1 LNQLAVIAATQGI
14 AMVAAIVMSM
24 RITADVPLAP
34 ASQGER
40 FRSWAIIATYCAGMC
55 LLTAAMFHAGWPYKT
70 HLLAALGVAGLLYLP
85 FSTSSESD
93 EDDSPVSLLDWV
105 KVTLAFVACAASLA
119 AIGAYAVLI
128 RL

>member
-1 LNQLAVIAATQGI
+1 
-14 AMVAAIVMSM
+14 MVAAIVMSM

-40 FRSWAIIATYCAGMC
+40 FRSWTIIAAGCAGVC

-93 EDDSPVSLLDWV
+93 EDDSPVSILDWV
-105 KVTLAFVACAASLA
+105 KVTLAVVACAASFA
-119 AIGAYAVLI
+119 AIGAYAVLL